1 MNSLAATGPM
11 LINITNRS
19 PLRIKTNL
27 SWRKK
32 MLHIQFK
39 WNHSTPNETSISPIL
54 PTGYRA
60 EANGAGGFSIFSSE
74 NNERVGNIEVVDGM
88 ATVKFL
94 DDTAE
99 AKSFVSAWGMKHP
112 SHNPATT
119 LFGYVYEIPGSGGFF
134 QLDREPRVL
143 KQTALDE
150 ITMPTPQ
157 ATSFPSCGEFEP
169 EYLSVATMQKV
180 LLGGKLAE
188 DTDRLC
194 ISTSSKRQ
202 TMK

>member
-1 MNSLAATGPM
+1 M
-11 LINITNRS
+11 LQ
-19 PLRIKTNL
+19 
-27 SWRKK
+27 
-32 MLHIQFK
+32 IQFK
-39 WNHSTPNETSISPIL
+39 WNYSTPNETSISPIL

-60 EANGAGGFSIFSSE
+60 EANGAGGFSIFTSE

-88 ATVKFL
+88 VTVKFL

-150 ITMPTPQ
+150 IRHY
-157 ATSFPSCGEFEP
+157 AHAEEAYFVSFLRGEFEP

-180 LLGGKLAE
+180 LPGGKLAE
-188 DTDRLC
+188 DTGPITLHLGNLENEE
-194 ISTSSKRQ
+194 